1 MRARNGGTMENL
13 RSKHS
18 DDEFHEIGK
27 HNFESFQEM
36 KEFLVEI
43 RKRLCSLEDMA
54 MALSES
60 ESEVAGFEQYYSDP
74 TLSQVQKYAL
84 AIGVK
89 IDITYWNIP

>member
-1 MRARNGGTMENL
+1 MGNL
-13 RSKHS
+13 KDKHS
-18 DDEFHEIGK
+18 DEFREIAK
-27 HNFESFQEM
+27 HNSESFQEM

-43 RKRLCSLEDMA
+43 RKRLCSMEDMA

-60 ESEVAGFEQYYSDP
+60 ESEVADFEQYYSDP

-84 AIGVK
+84 AIGVE

>member
-1 MRARNGGTMENL
+1 MRARNGGMMENL
-13 RSKHS
+13 KDMHS
-18 DDEFHEIGK
+18 DDEFHEIAK

-36 KEFLVEI
+36 KGFLVEV

-60 ESEVAGFEQYYSDP
+60 ESEVADFEQYYSDP

>member
-1 MRARNGGTMENL
+1 MRARNGETVKNL
-13 RSKHS
+13 KDMHS
-18 DDEFHEIGK
+18 DDEFHEIVK
-27 HNFESFQEM
+27 HNFESFQDM
-36 KEFLVEI
+36 KQFLVEC
-43 RKRLCSLEDMA
+43 RQKLCSMEDMA

-60 ESEVAGFEQYYSDP
+60 ESEVADFEQYYSDP

>member
-13 RSKHS
+13 KDKHS
-18 DDEFHEIGK
+18 DDEFHEIAK

-36 KEFLVEI
+36 KEFLVAV
-43 RKRLCSLEDMA
+43 RKNLCSMEDMA

-60 ESEVAGFEQYYSDP
+60 ESEVADFEQYYSDP

-89 IDITYWNIP
+89 IDITCQNLP

>member
-1 MRARNGGTMENL
+1 MRARNGEIMGNL
-13 RSKHS
+13 KDKHS
-18 DDEFHEIGK
+18 DEFREIAK

-43 RKRLCSLEDMA
+43 RKRLCSMEDMA

-60 ESEVAGFEQYYSDP
+60 ESEVADFEQYYSDP

-84 AIGVK
+84 AIGVE

>member
-1 MRARNGGTMENL
+1 MGNL
-13 RSKHS
+13 KDKHS
-18 DDEFHEIGK
+18 DEFREIAK

-43 RKRLCSLEDMA
+43 RKRLCSMEDMA

-60 ESEVAGFEQYYSDP
+60 ESEVADFEQYYSDP

-84 AIGVK
+84 AIGVE

>member
-1 MRARNGGTMENL
+1 MRARNGGMMENL
-13 RSKHS
+13 KGKHS
-18 DDEFHEIGK
+18 DDEFHEIAK

-36 KEFLVEI
+36 KQFLVEI
-43 RKRLCSLEDMA
+43 RKRLCSMEDMA

-60 ESEVAGFEQYYSDP
+60 ESEVVDFEQYYSDP